1 MSNKVLKAM
10 FSETTYACIL
20 TDQILSFYHNS
31 NEFQKRGGWQGGG
44 GGRESNFRSNPQPQN
59 ELQKNPP

>member
-1 MSNKVLKAM
+1 MSNKALVAI

-31 NEFQKRGGWQGGG
+31 NEFQKRGGWRGGG
-44 GGRESNFRSNPQPQN
+44 GGESNFRSNPLPQN
-59 ELQKNPP
+59 ELQKIPP